1 MSRRRFVG
9 TSASAAGV
17 AVGAWLWMPLFSQ
30 AQTTP
35 AKPNPL
41 TIGAGTPT
49 PVPKPRPVRAP
60 GSGNVQAFLEF
71 ADPVSLSDGD
81 LRVLG
86 DSPNGDHPNTIEV
99 LSAEL
104 GVSQPVSIGTISGG
118 AGSGKAQFE
127 ALRIGKAVDL
137 SSADLFAVA
146 AQGAFFPQVNLYVRR
161 PNGAA
166 QGDDVVYQFKTVAV
180 TKIDIQNDRGADQP
194 TETVE
199 FAFGALQ
206 ITYQSPT
213 GVTPTPQAWSTVL
226 NQPVFDTTP
235 AGT

>member
-9 TSASAAGV
+9 TSASAAGL
-17 AVGAWLWMPLFSQ
+17 AVGAWLWMPLFSH

-41 TIGAGTPT
+41 AIGTGTPT
-49 PVPKPRPVRAP
+49 PVPKPRAVRAP
-60 GSGNVQAFLEF
+60 GSGGVQAFLEF
-71 ADPVSLSDGD
+71 PDPVSLSGGD
-81 LRVLG
+81 LSVQG
-86 DSPNGDHPNTIEV
+86 ESPNADHPNTVEV
-99 LSAEL
+99 LSADL
-104 GVSQPVSIGTISGG
+104 GVSQAVTIGSATGG
-118 AGSGKAQFE
+118 AGTGKAQFE
-127 ALRIGKAVDL
+127 ALRIDKAVDL

-146 AQGAFFPQVNLYVRR
+146 AAGGFFPQVNLYVRR

-180 TKIDIQNDRGADQP
+180 TKIDILNDSGSDQP

-199 FAFGALQ
+199 FTFGALQ

-213 GVTPTPQAWSTVL
+213 GVTPTPKAWSTVL
-226 NQPVFDTTP
+226 NQPVFETTP
-235 AGT
+235 GA